1 MPTAEGEGPAFVVDE
16 DKLAELFA
24 RLVALNAPPVSLD
37 QFAGETETEQL
48 ASFVY
53 EAQDTG
59 ALVRPAIDGEQIQ
72 IALHASDDADGYGL
86 ILGIHPTGSPLWWQ
100 AGTQLAT
107 GYEELD
113 DYLERDN
120 RGEYAFGE
128 QAMRDAL
135 DYVVCRANGLLAL
148 FKSLVVAATSS
159 GDLVQCRCVDP
170 DTDERCGAAA
180 DGPDGFCRE
189 CRDRGCSRY

>member
-1 MPTAEGEGPAFVVDE
+1 MPDAYGGGLEFSIDK

-24 RLVALNAPPVSLD
+24 RLVASNAPPMSLD
-37 QFAGETETEQL
+37 QFVGETETEQL
-48 ASFVY
+48 ASFVN

-59 ALVRPAIDGEQIQ
+59 ALVQPVVAGAEIEIAI
-72 IALHASDDADGYGL
+72 HPNDDADGCGL
-86 ILGIHPTGSPLWWQ
+86 ILGIRPLGPLSWWQ
-100 AGTQLAT
+100 PGTQLAT

-113 DYLERDN
+113 DYLERDS
-120 RGEYAFGE
+120 RGKYAFSE

-135 DYVVCRANGLLAL
+135 DYVVCRANGLLVL

-159 GDLVQCRCVDP
+159 DGLVQCRCVDP